1 MLIAARCSEELLT
14 IAAVFTIGRFFA
26 VISLNASTIFRSYR
40 VSVTSVSVIVSPPT
54 GSAPMN
60 FVASATA
67 ASPWV
72 GVGDAGEVEQDDP
85 PSLVLDEAHAIH

>member
-1 MLIAARCSEELLT
+1 LLT
-14 IAAVFTIGRFFA
+14 IAAARTIGRFFA
-26 VISLNASTIFRSYR
+26 VISLNASTILRSYR

-72 GVGDAGEVEQDDP
+72 GSVNASEVEEHDP
-85 PSLVLDEAHAIH
+85 SSLVLDEAHAIHAGAGHG